1 MANQRVIISVLAD
14 VSKFSNRMRSLGGT
28 FADLGKKALLG
39 TAVVGLALGKM
50 AYDALKAAEEAQV
63 ANSRL
68 DNIAQSMG
76 LFGDQAGKVS
86 KRLQDYASAQSLATG
101 IDDEA
106 IKATQ
111 AKLLTFQELAKSA
124 GVVGGAFDRAT
135 DAAIDLAAAGF
146 GDAESNATQLGKA
159 LQDPVKGLTALRRV
173 GVTFTKAQEDQ
184 IEALVA
190 ANDVLGAQDVI
201 LKAIEGQVGGTAE
214 ATAKSTDKI
223 RVAFEEVSETIGS
236 ALLPYI
242 EEMALAFI
250 TWLQDDETIAFFND
264 VKGAID
270 TFIGAMQKAF
280 DDPAVKETFER
291 LNNGLQKFFDYL
303 NSPQGR
309 RDIQT
314 FASGIASAFA
324 VLNTTLS
331 ITLFGLSAIANFL
344 TGNFGALNQT
354 YDQFM
359 NEYFPKVYTPTS
371 PRVPVVADRA
381 GAAPVTVNITGI
393 TNTPVIGRTVIDAIN
408 EANRLGV
415 R

>member
-1 MANQRVIISVLAD
+1 MANQQVIISVLAD
-14 VSKFSNRMRSLGGT
+14 VSKFSRRMQSLGGT

-50 AYDALKAAEEAQV
+50 AFDALKAAEEAQV

-68 DNIAQSMG
+68 DSIAQSMG

-223 RVAFEEVSETIGS
+223 RIAFEEVSETIGS

-250 TWLQDDETIAFFND
+250 TWLQDDETIAFFDD

-344 TGNFGALNQT
+344 RGNFGALNQT

-359 NEYFPKVYTPTS
+359 NQYFPKVYVPTS

>member
-1 MANQRVIISVLAD
+1 MANQQVIISVLAD
-14 VSKFSNRMRSLGGT
+14 VSKFSRRMQTLGGT

-50 AYDALKAAEEAQV
+50 AFDALKAAEEAQV

-68 DNIAQSMG
+68 DSIAQSMG

-223 RVAFEEVSETIGS
+223 RIAFEEVSETIGS

-250 TWLQDDETIAFFND
+250 TWLQDDETIAFFDD

-344 TGNFGALNQT
+344 RGNFGALNQT

-359 NEYFPKVYTPTS
+359 NQYFPKVYVPTS